1 MSQFVGNGV
10 ASSTLAK
17 AWKQREESLYKT
29 LFGNLGPGIYPL
41 SMSLFEDLFNCTEVD
56 PRWLHI
62 GVFECPPTAERPH
75 WVYVSS
81 GLSNPWDDEPDEDEE
96 WTGLGRELLLECPQ
110 QSPWALAMVR
120 RFAAYQML
128 LAAGHFGDQEPLDA
142 WDRMS
147 VGGPIDGEHSA
158 LSAIIMVPSEHYP
171 EEYELV
177 SGKFAFLQ
185 ILGLT
190 AAELAHGRAHD
201 FEDLL
206 EALVK
211 QGAAPLVD
219 NTRSSI
225 V

>member
-1 MSQFVGNGV
+1 MNPFADKGA
-10 ASSTLAK
+10 ASSTLAT
-17 AWKQREESLYKT
+17 AWKQREETLYKT
-29 LFGNLGPGIYPL
+29 LFGDLGPGIYPL
-41 SMSLFEDLFNCTEVD
+41 SMSLFEDLFNCAEVD

-62 GVFECPPTAERPH
+62 GVFECPPTAGRPH

-81 GLSNPWDDEPDEDEE
+81 GLSNPWDEEPDEDEE
-96 WTGLGRELLLECPQ
+96 WTGLGRELLLECQQ

-158 LSAIIMVPSEHYP
+158 LSAIIMVPSEHFP
-171 EEYELV
+171 EEYQLV

-185 ILGLT
+185 MIGLT

-206 EALVK
+206 QALGE

-219 NTRSSI
+219 AARGSI

>member
-1 MSQFVGNGV
+1 MTNNVNNG
-10 ASSTLAK
+10 AAPSLLAT
-17 AWKQREESLYKT
+17 AWEQRETTLYKT
-29 LFGNLGPGIYPL
+29 LFGDLGPGIYPL
-41 SMSLFEDLFNCTEVD
+41 GMPLFEELFNCTEVD

-62 GVFECPPTAERPH
+62 GVFECPPTPARPH

-81 GLSNPWDDEPDEDEE
+81 GLSNPWDDEPDAEEE

-110 QSPWALAMVR
+110 QSPWALALVR

-128 LAAGHFGDQEPLDA
+128 LAAGRFGDQEPLDA

-147 VGGPIDGEHSA
+147 VGGPIDGQQSA

-171 EEYELV
+171 EEYALV

-185 ILGLT
+185 IIGLS

-201 FEDLL
+201 FGDLL
-206 EALVK
+206 QTLGD

-219 NTRSSI
+219 AARRSI

>member
-1 MSQFVGNGV
+1 MNPFADKGA
-10 ASSTLAK
+10 ASSILAT
-17 AWKQREESLYKT
+17 AWKQREETLYKT
-29 LFGNLGPGIYPL
+29 LFGDLGPGIYPL
-41 SMSLFEDLFNCTEVD
+41 SMSLFEDLFNCAEVD

-62 GVFECPPTAERPH
+62 GVFECPPTAGRPH

-81 GLSNPWDDEPDEDEE
+81 GLSNPWDEEPDEDEE
-96 WTGLGRELLLECPQ
+96 WTGLGRELLLECQQ

-158 LSAIIMVPSEHYP
+158 LSAIIMVPSEHFP
-171 EEYELV
+171 EEYQLV

-185 ILGLT
+185 MIGLT

-206 EALVK
+206 QALGE

-219 NTRSSI
+219 AARDSI

>member
-1 MSQFVGNGV
+1 MTNLANDGA
-10 ASSTLAK
+10 ASSLLET
-17 AWKQREESLYKT
+17 AWTQREETLYRA
-29 LFGNLGPGIYPL
+29 LFGDLGPGIYPL
-41 SMSLFEDLFNCTEVD
+41 DLPLFEQMFNCTQVD

-62 GVFECPPTAERPH
+62 GVFECPPTPERPH

-81 GLSNPWDDEPDEDEE
+81 GLSNPWDDEPDAEEE

-110 QSPWALAMVR
+110 QSPWALALVR

-128 LAAGHFGDQEPLDA
+128 LAAGRFGDQEPLDA

-147 VGGPIDGEHSA
+147 VGGPIDGQQSA
-158 LSAIIMVPSEHYP
+158 LSAIIMVPSKHYP
-171 EEYELV
+171 DEYALV

-185 ILGLT
+185 IIGLS

-201 FEDLL
+201 FGDLL
-206 EALVK
+206 QTLGD

-219 NTRSSI
+219 AARRSI